1 MAQPKEAGMR
11 KSRRWILLIVSLAGL
26 LLMAA
31 PAAAGGGGGGG
42 PCSGFGSGTKVVLRD
57 NCFDTVAFSVQPGT
71 DLVVTNDGGQS
82 HSYTAVDG
90 SFNTGLLKPGATAH
104 IKVGG
109 AGIVQVYCTIHGTA
123 SGEGMAGVLLV
134 GDPALASTASS
145 GISAEAKGAIDQ
157 QSALLAA
164 EVADRAAAQAELK
177 SELASIRQQVDTLQS
192 SRLSGATLLGLLG
205 SVLGAGALAAVYYRR
220 RPAGVEQH

>member
-1 MAQPKEAGMR
+1 MR
-11 KSRRWILLIVSLAGL
+11 ASRRWAVLIVSLVGL
-26 LLMAA
+26 LFAAA

-42 PCSGFGSGTKVVLRD
+42 PCGGFGAGQKVVLRD
-57 NCFDTVAFSVQPGT
+57 NCFDKIAFSVQPGT
-71 DLVVTNDGGQS
+71 ELVVMNEGGQS

-90 SFNTGLLKPGATAH
+90 SFDTGLLKPGATAH
-104 IKVGG
+104 IQVGSG
-109 AGIVQVYCTIHGTA
+109 GIVQVYCTLHGTA
-123 SGEGMAGVLLV
+123 SGEGMSGVLVV
-134 GDPALASTASS
+134 GDPALAGAAAS
-145 GISAEAKGAIDQ
+145 GLPAEVKAAIDQ
-157 QSALLAA
+157 QTVLLAA

-220 RPAGVEQH
+220 RPATTEQH